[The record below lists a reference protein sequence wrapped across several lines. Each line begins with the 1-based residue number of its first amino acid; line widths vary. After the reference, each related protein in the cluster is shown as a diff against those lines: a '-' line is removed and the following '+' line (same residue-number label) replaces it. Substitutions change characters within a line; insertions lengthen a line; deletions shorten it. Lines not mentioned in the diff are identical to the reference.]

1 MLVGGEGGKIE
12 TVTKQLSSPV
22 LPKQKF
28 YILQHL
34 SFPPKYKH
42 CNHAPKG
49 GITCSNSC

>member
-12 TVTKQLSSPV
+12 TVSKQLISPD

-28 YILQHL
+28 YILQQL

-42 CNHAPKG
+42 YNDAPKG
-49 GITCSNSC
+49 VITCSDSS